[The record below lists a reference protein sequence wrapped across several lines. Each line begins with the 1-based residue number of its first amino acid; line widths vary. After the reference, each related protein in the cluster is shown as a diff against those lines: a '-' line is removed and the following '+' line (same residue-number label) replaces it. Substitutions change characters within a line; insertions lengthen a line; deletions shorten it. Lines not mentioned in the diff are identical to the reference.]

1 MKVRFNRWYNAVLS
15 TLLTLLG
22 FGACSDSVDSVVE
35 YGTPNAD
42 FQIKGQVTYEG
53 GIPIPGIRVRAP
65 YSYIDGSDGQSVL
78 TDENGRFE
86 LDEFHSMLYG
96 RLYVEDIDGEDN
108 GGEFQSDTINVWDLP
123 RKEVGKG
130 DGNWHAGKFEVNAI
144 IRLEK
149 KE

>member
-1 MKVRFNRWYNAVLS
+1 MKVRFNRWYNAVL
-15 TLLTLLG
+15 TALLAMLG
-22 FGACSDSVDSVVE
+22 YESCSSDSVVE

-108 GGEFQSDTINVWDLP
+108 GGEFLSDTINVWDLP
-123 RKEVGKG
+123 KKEVEKG
-130 DGNWHAGKFEVNAI
+130 SGWYEGKFEVNAN

-149 KE
+149 KK

>member
-1 MKVRFNRWYNAVLS
+1 MKVRFNRWYNAVL
-15 TLLTLLG
+15 TALLAMLG
-22 FGACSDSVDSVVE
+22 YESCSSDSVVE

-123 RKEVGKG
+123 KKEVEKG
-130 DGNWHAGKFEVNAI
+130 SGWYEGKFEVNAN

-149 KE
+149 KK

>member
-1 MKVRFNRWYNAVLS
+1 MKVRFNRWYNAVL
-15 TLLTLLG
+15 TALLAMLG
-22 FGACSDSVDSVVE
+22 YESCSSDSVVE

-65 YSYIDGSDGQSVL
+65 YSYIDGSEGQNVL

-96 RLYVEDIDGEDN
+96 KLYVEDIDGENN
-108 GGEFQSDTINVWDLP
+108 GGEFQSDTIDIWDLP
-123 RKEVGKG
+123 KKEVEKGSGWYEGKY
-130 DGNWHAGKFEVNAI
+130 EVTANI
-144 IRLEK
+144 KLNQK
-149 KE
+149 KK

>member
-1 MKVRFNRWYNAVLS
+1 MKVRFNRWYNAVL
-15 TLLTLLG
+15 TALLAMLG
-22 FGACSDSVDSVVE
+22 YESCSSDSVVE

-65 YSYIDGSDGQSVL
+65 YSYIDGSDGQRVL

-123 RKEVGKG
+123 KKEVEKG
-130 DGNWHAGKFEVNAI
+130 SGWYKGKFEVNAN

-149 KE
+149 KK

>member
-1 MKVRFNRWYNAVLS
+1 MKVRFNRWYNAVL
-15 TLLTLLG
+15 TALLAMLG
-22 FGACSDSVDSVVE
+22 YESCSSDSVEE

-123 RKEVGKG
+123 KKEVEKG
-130 DGNWHAGKFEVNAI
+130 SGWYEGKFEVNAN

-149 KE
+149 KK

>member
-1 MKVRFNRWYNAVLS
+1 MKIRFNRWYNAVLS
-15 TLLTLLG
+15 TLLTMLG
-22 FGACSDSVDSVVE
+22 FGACSDSVVE

-65 YSYIDGSDGQSVL
+65 YSYIDGSEGQNVL

-96 RLYVEDIDGEDN
+96 KLYVEDIDGEDN
-108 GGEFQSDTINVWDLP
+108 GGEFQSDTIDIWDLP
-123 RKEVGKG
+123 KKEVEKGSGWYEGKY
-130 DGNWHAGKFEVNAI
+130 EVTANI
-144 IRLEK
+144 NLKLKEK
-149 KE
+149 